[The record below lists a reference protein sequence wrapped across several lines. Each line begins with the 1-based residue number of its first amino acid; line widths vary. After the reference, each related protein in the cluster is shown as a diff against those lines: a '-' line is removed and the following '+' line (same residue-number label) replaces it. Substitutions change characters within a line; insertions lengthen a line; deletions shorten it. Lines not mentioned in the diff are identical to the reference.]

1 MAAGLRRALAL
12 ALLAASP
19 VRAQTPPDTLGATVE
34 TRLERERT
42 RVRGV
47 TTTRLRFGIGPWRVA
62 AVGRYLADGF
72 GRLSSDAF
80 DWREDLALTASAWRP
95 LRPGLDLMATS
106 ATVRIPQ
113 ARVTRHESYAG
124 LVFRSDADLS
134 VTARA
139 GVALDARPGAPLGR
153 VVPTL
158 RQDAGPALGL
168 DVRYD
173 EVRPEQAIRFD
184 GQASG
189 ALLGARRAGD
199 AFGHAVYRL
208 DTPRLRV
215 NADGRYRLT
224 RRDAYNAVP
233 FSGMPRPPAEVV
245 EATVSDTLDARAD
258 ADLPLATL
266 PLAGPVRLAVS
277 GALGRT
283 TRRLRTP
290 GAVTGA
296 LAFDTDL
303 ARQTLD
309 ADVALALD
317 RPGLAARFGVRTG
330 AAREARRLVN
340 GASLPAVEAARKADL
355 LLQTDFARSTL
366 ALVGAARMDRGRWFV
381 LLDAERSIL
390 RFDTPDENPDDRDE
404 ALASGRAVV
413 RYIANTSIT
422 LRTELVGSDQ
432 HTVYLRRARSAESQ
446 RQRTLRLRPGLDAV
460 FGRVTRV
467 SLDTEVRATY
477 TRDDFTLVGRDRSDQ
492 SAREW
497 RLESAFDQTFERGPL
512 AGLRLEAEA
521 RLSDLRLG
529 RLLPDRFAEVPFDT
543 LRTLSLAA
551 ALAGGTRWRYRIG
564 WRTFRRADA
573 ERALSVPFVRAD
585 GSAATVT
592 RPGTSVFTQ
601 TGPVAALMLP
611 LAGGSEVRVEG
622 WYAVQRTR
630 SALSGPLPAADANAI
645 ARAADG
651 RVLLQPTVTVAARW
665 RLR

>member
-1 MAAGLRRALAL
+1 MAAGLRCALAV
-12 ALLAASP
+12 AFAAAASA
-19 VRAQTPPDTLGATVE
+19 RAQTPPDTLGATVE
-34 TRLERERT
+34 TRLERDRT

-47 TTTRLRFGIGPWRVA
+47 VATRLRAVVGPWRIA
-62 AVGRYLADGF
+62 ADGRYLADGF
-72 GRLSSDAF
+72 GRLSSASF

-95 LRPGLDLMATS
+95 LRPGLDLTAAST
-106 ATVRIPQ
+106 TVRIPQ
-113 ARVTRHESYAG
+113 ARVTRHESFAG
-124 LVFRSDADLS
+124 LAFRSDPGLR
-134 VTARA
+134 VIARA
-139 GVALDARPGAPLGR
+139 GVALDARPGAPIGL

-158 RQDAGPALGL
+158 RQDAGPSLGL
-168 DVRYD
+168 DVHYND
-173 EVRPEQAIRFD
+173 GQPGQALSFD
-184 GQASG
+184 GQATG

-199 AFGHAVYRL
+199 VFGHAVYRL
-208 DTPRLRV
+208 DGPRLRV
-215 NADGRYRLT
+215 SADGRYRLT

-233 FSGMPRPPAEVV
+233 FSGPPRPSAEVV

-258 ADLPLATL
+258 ADLPLLTL
-266 PLAGPVRLAVS
+266 PVAGPLRLALAGAF
-277 GALGRT
+277 GRT

-309 ADVALALD
+309 ADAALALD

-330 AAREARRLVN
+330 AARETRRLVN
-340 GASLPAVEAARKADL
+340 GAALPAVEAARKADL

-366 ALVGAARMDRGRWFV
+366 ALVGTARLDRGRWLV

-413 RYIANTSIT
+413 RYLATAGLA
-422 LRTELVGSDQ
+422 LRTEVVGTDQ

-446 RQRTLRLRPGLDAV
+446 RQRTLRLRPGLDATL
-460 FGRVTRV
+460 GRATRL

-477 TRDDFTLVGRDRSDQ
+477 TRDDFTLPGRDRSDQ

-497 RLESAFDQTFERGPL
+497 RLESAFEHAFEAGPM

-543 LRTLSLAA
+543 LRTVSLAA
-551 ALAGGTRWRYRIG
+551 ALTGGTRWRYRIG
-564 WRTFRRADA
+564 WRMFRRADA
-573 ERALSVPFVRAD
+573 ERALSVSFVRAD
-585 GSAATVT
+585 NSAATVT

-601 TGPVAALMLP
+601 TGPVASLMLP
-611 LAGGSEVRVEG
+611 LAGGSEVRIEG
-622 WYAVQRTR
+622 WYAVQRAR
-630 SALSGPLPAADANAI
+630 SVLVGPLPASDAAAI
-645 ARAADG
+645 ARAATG
-651 RVLLQPTVTVAARW
+651 RLLLQPTVMVAARW
-665 RLR
+665 RVR